1 MTLCHLDFE
10 TRSGADLKDFG
21 AHLHVTHEWAAVWCI
36 GYAFDEEPVTV
47 IPPTEAGLFLY
58 RVLEEE
64 PLFAAHNAQFEWQV
78 WNHILTRYG
87 FPKLPIERFRC
98 TMAAG
103 YAMALPGSLDDMSA
117 ALGIAEGKDMVGN
130 RLAVQMAKPRA
141 IENGVPAWWDTPEK
155 RERLEAYC
163 KQDVVLEREVY
174 KRLRPLPEAEQRIWC
189 LDAAINERGVFVD
202 EPAAK
207 TALAVVQR
215 QQVEECAKVWH
226 LTGGEV
232 NGPSEVKRLT
242 DWITAHGVDIPSLA
256 KQDIIDTLATV
267 DMPPLTREVIEIR
280 QTFAKTST
288 AKVDRMLSNRGKDG
302 RLRGLFQYHAANT
315 GRWGGR
321 RIQPH
326 NLPRPTIEQ
335 AEIEA
340 IITALSNSPSPEA
353 AQQYISVF
361 HGPPLARVADCLRGL
376 LRAEPGKELYAG
388 DFANIEGRVLAWLA
402 GEGWKLEAFRAFD
415 AGTGPDLY
423 LVSASRIYHKPVE
436 SYNKKSPERQI
447 GKVAELACFADTTR
461 VLTDSGVK
469 PILELTTED
478 KLWDGVEW
486 VAHQGVVTKGVR
498 QVVNVDGIEVTP
510 DHLIKTGQIWKQAGE
525 LVSNQ
530 FALFQALET
539 GSENLPLSAT
549 TQAQQVGGH
558 RLYKCN
564 VPAGLHPIAC
574 TYRIYD
580 KEKVQGATLAL
591 KSSQPI
597 GEKISGLM
605 PTWYRQTITDD
616 GSLIVLRPAST
627 GARTPTIAGTT
638 ITGLEVLPYVG
649 NGETAEERFL
659 PTWSRCRGG
668 MTPLLR
674 WIESIRIKA
683 TLRGTYGLSLTRITN
698 GIDGP
703 SGTCRPESK
712 NLKRVYDV
720 VHAGPR
726 NRFTVVSS
734 TGALIVHN
742 CGYQGGVGAF
752 QSMAKNYGVK
762 VPDNEADSIKVAWRN
777 AHPAIKRYWY
787 DLEAAAVQAI
797 DNPGL
802 TFQAG
807 ASYAQVRFRVVG
819 SFLWCALPSGRALCY
834 PYPHLEEYESE
845 WGLKKEIRYKSVGLN
860 YQWGVCSTYGGSLAE
875 NITQAVARDILAEAM
890 LRLDVAGWPIML
902 HVHDEI
908 VAESHTG
915 NLAEYLAIMKQAPLW
930 AAGLPIAVEGWT
942 GVHYRK

>member
-1 MTLCHLDFE
+1 MTVCHLDFE

-21 AHLHVTHEWAAVWCI
+21 AHLHVTHEWAGMWCI
-36 GYAFDEEPVTV
+36 GYAFDDEPVTV
-47 IPPTEAGLFLY
+47 IQPTEAGLFLY

-64 PLFAAHNAQFEWQV
+64 PLFVAHNAQFEWQV
-78 WNHILTRYG
+78 WNSILTRYG

-103 YAMALPGSLDDMSA
+103 YAMSLPGSLDDMSA
-117 ALGIAEGKDMVGN
+117 ALGIAEGKDMVGH

-141 IENGVPAWWDTPEK
+141 VENGGPVWWDTPEK

-242 DWITAHGVDIPSLA
+242 EWITAHGVDIPSLA

-288 AKVDRMLSNRGKDG
+288 AKVDRMISNRGRDG

-335 AEIEA
+335 TEIEE

-376 LRAEPGKELYAG
+376 LRAEPGKKLYAG

-402 GEGWKLEAFRAFD
+402 GEVWKLEAFRAFD

-423 LVSASRIYHKPVE
+423 LVSASRIYRKPVE

-447 GKVAELACFADTTR
+447 GKTAELA
-461 VLTDSGVK
+461 L
-469 PILELTTED
+469 
-478 KLWDGVEW
+478 
-486 VAHQGVVTKGVR
+486 
-498 QVVNVDGIEVTP
+498 
-510 DHLIKTGQIWKQAGE
+510 
-525 LVSNQ
+525 
-530 FALFQALET
+530 
-539 GSENLPLSAT
+539 
-549 TQAQQVGGH
+549 
-558 RLYKCN
+558 
-564 VPAGLHPIAC
+564 
-574 TYRIYD
+574 
-580 KEKVQGATLAL
+580 
-591 KSSQPI
+591 
-597 GEKISGLM
+597 
-605 PTWYRQTITDD
+605 
-616 GSLIVLRPAST
+616 
-627 GARTPTIAGTT
+627 
-638 ITGLEVLPYVG
+638 
-649 NGETAEERFL
+649 
-659 PTWSRCRGG
+659 
-668 MTPLLR
+668 
-674 WIESIRIKA
+674 
-683 TLRGTYGLSLTRITN
+683 
-698 GIDGP
+698 
-703 SGTCRPESK
+703 
-712 NLKRVYDV
+712 
-720 VHAGPR
+720 
-726 NRFTVVSS
+726 
-734 TGALIVHN
+734 
-742 CGYQGGVGAF
+742 GYQGGVGAF
-752 QSMAKNYGVK
+752 QSMAKNYGCRVS
-762 VPDNEADSIKVAWRN
+762 DAEADGIKVAWRN
-777 AHPAIKRYWY
+777 AHPATKRYWY

-819 SFLWCALPSGRALCY
+819 SFLWCAIPSGRALCY

-875 NITQAVARDILAEAM
+875 NITQAVARDVLAEAM
-890 LRLDVAGWPIML
+890 MRIDANGWPIVL

-908 VAESHTG
+908 VAEAVSG
-915 NLAEYLAIMKQAPLW
+915 NLDEYLSLMKLAPTW